1 MRRAARFLA
10 VFSVFYLLSS
20 PVYPVRSGHVKSGAD
35 ELVGKSSGPQ
45 PRRVV
50 IIDIDGL
57 SRGAFSIPA
66 VANKLP
72 NFARIIGQYEHGP
85 RKFQHAM
92 YFKNATTVFP
102 SVTLTGHASI
112 FTGVYP
118 GAHGIVG
125 NEWFD
130 RQSEDFI
137 NYMSLEGQMQIFG
150 FFSDP
155 QGLANHH
162 LKATTLYTAARQA
175 GKRSLVGFNQYWKGA
190 KNVRPDLELLQFAFG
205 ERLVRA
211 DIDGIIESFKKYD
224 QGMVTEII
232 KQLDSLR
239 RNGEPLPDIITL
251 YFAGLDAVGHL
262 ISTSRTSMYLQD
274 VIDPLIG
281 KFLDKL
287 KELDPGWFQHTLF
300 FITADHGRSDVPS
313 ESSKVG
319 GKLKDMVEKALEKAG
334 YDPGIETLGQ
344 RDVQIALNGGM
355 AHIYI
360 RKRGN
365 RILKGLLNVDVPWQ
379 EKPRLKE
386 DVLPAARALVSHKE
400 LREYI
405 ASVFVRKD
413 GPGSGYKL
421 FWQHPSLPKQE
432 LEEQIQKQELIQKL
446 DCDRSGDILLLL
458 KSQFYFRKSCGPVT
472 LGGFCSVEDLA
483 SAAGVGSSHG
493 SIWDSDLA
501 VPLVVGGGN
510 VVPGVSEEPVS
521 TVNIAQTVAWYLGFT
536 LPNAE
541 PRLPITLRDD
551 LPPVVSDLPTLL
563 LIDTSGSMADNNKIE
578 QARQAAL
585 DALDEIRKNM
595 RRGMSPPPV
604 AILTFS
610 GSCSPASTRKL
621 LDFTTDLDRVESV
634 LRWQL
639 PRPSG
644 ETPSPQAVEV
654 ALNEMS
660 AFLERQSRP
669 TDGRIILLS
678 DGQSTCGNVRPP
690 GTYSRR
696 IDIPVRRSG
705 QPLIG
710 SQALSRVRFLTIGF
724 DVLPGSEA
732 ERDLQYLASISG
744 GKYFNAPDRR
754 QLARTFQKFVRV
766 FVPKTLGRV
775 VTVDRNMYAD
785 FERGRQAMLQRD
797 YQSALEAF
805 RSFVSAE
812 PDNPAGLFNLAQAL
826 EATDHYKGAAE
837 YYSRY
842 LEIAPNAP
850 DRAEVERLVQQLRQ
864 DYVDQFTY
872 YLGILRSDLAYLM
885 RYYQSLFHRR
895 NEELAREFGGFVNEK
910 VKFYEELPDILE
922 INERWLEIKARD
934 LSDSLNTLAER
945 VGLPTFDFDA
955 ISLLT
960 IPIRQLE
967 ELIGRIEQYGARY
980 VR

>member
-1 MRRAARFLA
+1 MCRAARFLA

-66 VANKLP
+66 VANELQ
-72 NFARIIGQYEHGP
+72 NFKKIIGQYEHGP
-85 RKFQHAM
+85 GKFQHAM
-92 YFKNATTVFP
+92 YFTKATTVFP

-130 RQSEDFI
+130 RQSGDFI
-137 NYMSLEGQMQIFG
+137 NYMSLKGQIRIFG
-150 FFSDP
+150 FSSKYR

-190 KNVRPDLELLQFAFG
+190 KNVRPDIELLQFAFG

-211 DIDGIIESFKKYD
+211 DIDDIIKSFEEYD
-224 QGMVTEII
+224 QGIVTEII

-262 ISTSRTSMYLQD
+262 SSTSRTSMYLQD

-281 KFLDKL
+281 QFLSKL
-287 KELDPGWFQHTLF
+287 EELDPGWFQHTLF

-313 ESSKVG
+313 GNPEVG
-319 GKLKDMVEKALEKAG
+319 EKLKDMVEKALKKAG
-334 YDPGIETLGQ
+334 YDPGIEKPLGR

-360 RKRGN
+360 RN
-365 RILKGLLNVDVPWQ
+365 RKGPLDDPWR
-379 EKPRLKE
+379 EKPRFEE
-386 DVLPAARALVSHKE
+386 DVLPAARALVSHEE
-400 LREYI
+400 LEKYI
-405 ASVFVRKD
+405 ASVFVRED

-421 FWQHPSLPKQE
+421 FWPQSSPLNPRQSK
-432 LEEQIQKQELIQKL
+432 LIQKL

-458 KSQFYFRKSCGPVT
+458 KSQFYFRKSCGPVP
-472 LGGFCSVEDLA
+472 LRIFCSVEDLA

-521 TVNIAQTVAWYLGFT
+521 TVNIAQTAAWYLGFT